1 MKPGNIQLVVNPVA
15 GNGKAKVA
23 IRKILQRSDNE
34 DKNIIISYTKYKNDA
49 TIITRN
55 AISAGADLVVAV
67 GGDGTI
73 NEVVNGFFENG
84 RLADASCKLGIMDCG
99 TGKGYASTL
108 GIPRSTEKQIDL
120 LFGSESVKY
129 DVGHITC
136 LSSSGEIV
144 KRYFINE
151 CQIGIGSRVAS
162 IVGRRTKLLGGRI
175 AFGLA
180 ATILAMMI
188 KPADVEISFEN
199 GPFEEYI
206 LIGLVAGNGTECAGG
221 MKLTPNAKMDD
232 GLFDVL
238 LIHEMERFKR
248 LINLPGIYSG
258 THLKSQFF
266 SLKRCNQ
273 LKIRSKNSL
282 LIESDGEILGYSPI
296 DINIMPAAIEVV
308 TG

>member
-1 MKPGNIQLVVNPVA
+1 MKSGNIQFVVNPVA
-15 GNGKAKVA
+15 GKGKAKAAVQ
-23 IRKILQRSDNE
+23 KILQKSGYN

-55 AISAGADLVVAV
+55 AISGGAELIVAV

-73 NEVVNGFFENG
+73 NEVVNGFFESG
-84 RLADASCKLGIMDCG
+84 KLIESSCKLGIIDCG

-108 GIPRSTEKQIDL
+108 GIPRSTDQQIDL
-120 LFGSESVKY
+120 LFSNASVKY
-129 DVGHITC
+129 DLGHITC
-136 LSSSGEIV
+136 LSPSGEIV

-162 IVGRRTKLLGGRI
+162 IVGRRFKLFGGRI

-180 ATILAMMI
+180 ATMLAMII

-199 GPFEEYI
+199 GPFEKYL

-221 MKLTPNAKMDD
+221 MKLTPFAKMDD
-232 GLFDVL
+232 GMFDVL
-238 LIHEMERFKR
+238 LIHEMDQFKR
-248 LINLPGIYSG
+248 LINLPKVYSG
-258 THLKSQFF
+258 THLKSQSF
-266 SLKRCNQ
+266 SLKRCNE
-273 LKIRSKNSL
+273 LKIRSKDSL
-282 LIESDGEILGYSPI
+282 LLESDGEILGYSPI
-296 DINIMPAAIEVV
+296 DINMQPAAIEVI